1 MSLSE
6 KNHSEHTL
14 DELIDQYYKLKQQRN
29 LLDKRIN
36 GLRNFIIR
44 CAPHND
50 FQSSGYRVQTQMRT
64 RVTYDPA
71 ELEQLIYDKGLEA
84 ECLRPQVDES
94 LVEQAFIEGKITD
107 TDLRAIRKTTVNLA
121 LTVDEVR
128 NVQTDDDS
136 NRGQ

>member
-6 KNHSEHTL
+6 KNLSERTL
-14 DELIDQYYKLKQQRN
+14 DVYIKQYYVLKEQQR
-29 LLDKRIN
+29 LLDKQLKLLKRIISQEIEQ
-36 GLRNFIIR
+36 GKQ
-44 CAPHND
+44 H
-50 FQSSGYRVQTQMRT
+50 SGRYHVTLQQRL

-71 ELEQLIYDKGLEA
+71 ELEQLIYDKGLWE
-84 ECLRPQVDES
+84 ECTRSQVDES

-107 TDLRAIRKTTVNLA
+107 TDLRAIRKSTVNLA